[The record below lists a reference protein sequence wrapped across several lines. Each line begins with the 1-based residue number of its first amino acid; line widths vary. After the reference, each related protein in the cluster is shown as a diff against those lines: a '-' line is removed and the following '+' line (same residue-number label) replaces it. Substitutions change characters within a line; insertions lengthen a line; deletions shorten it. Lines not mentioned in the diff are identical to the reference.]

1 MKSEDSRHSSV
12 DSRVSADSPKPAQN
26 SKSRSVLN
34 ELNKGS
40 DDDQEVGTNLK
51 KLNNSSDKEESEE
64 EAWEPS
70 ISKSK
75 SSKSIEKSLSRD
87 KITSKKTTTGTK
99 SSKPR
104 NSGATK
110 RKRGRK
116 ASGSDSDHDQMSFW
130 DVNASLKG
138 SRQCYGHKCIKEAR
152 EGSKYCSDNCGI
164 NLASLRIMQTLPDRI
179 REWNM
184 TPCEAEKRNRRY
196 GL

>member
-1 MKSEDSRHSSV
+1 MGSNRKK
-12 DSRVSADSPKPAQN
+12 RVN
-26 SKSRSVLN
+26 L
-34 ELNKGS
+34 S
-40 DDDQEVGTNLK
+40 DD
-51 KLNNSSDKEESEE
+51 EESE

-75 SSKSIEKSLSRD
+75 SNKSLKSVVSSSS
-87 KITSKKTTTGTK
+87 SKKTTASTK

-104 NSGATK
+104 ISGATK

-116 ASGSDSDHDQMSFW
+116 ASGSDSDLDQMSFW

-184 TPCEAEKRNRRY
+184 TPCEAEKRNRR
-196 GL
+196 

>member
-34 ELNKGS
+34 ELNIGS
-40 DDDQEVGTNLK
+40 DDDQDIGSNLK
-51 KLNNSSDKEESEE
+51 KSNNSSDKEESEE

-87 KITSKKTTTGTK
+87 KITSKKTTAGTK

-104 NSGATK
+104 TSGATK

-184 TPCEAEKRNRRY
+184 TPCEAEKRNRR
-196 GL
+196 

>member
-12 DSRVSADSPKPAQN
+12 DSRVSADSPKPVQN

-34 ELNKGS
+34 ELNIGS
-40 DDDQEVGTNLK
+40 DDDQEVGSNLK
-51 KLNNSSDKEESEE
+51 KSNNSSDKEESEE

-87 KITSKKTTTGTK
+87 KITSSKKTTAGTK

-104 NSGATK
+104 TSGATK

-184 TPCEAEKRNRRY
+184 TPCEAEKRNRR
-196 GL
+196 